1 MDQVFHVEIE
11 AFVCVVT
18 EAWYVGTVAT
28 ANNIGGVTANNIW
41 GVMANNI
48 WGVTAKNILGV
59 TADNIWGVTAD
70 NIWGVNLSCKAP
82 VAP

>member
-28 ANNIGGVTANNIW
+28 ANNI
-41 GVMANNI
+41 
-48 WGVTAKNILGV
+48 
-59 TADNIWGVTAD
+59 WGVTAD

>member
-1 MDQVFHVEIE
+1 MDQVLRVEFE

-18 EAWYVGTVAT
+18 EASYIYIGTVAT
-28 ANNIGGVTANNIW
+28 AN
-41 GVMANNI
+41 I
-48 WGVTAKNILGV
+48 WGVTA
-59 TADNIWGVTAD
+59 

>member
-1 MDQVFHVEIE
+1 MDQVLRVEFE

-18 EAWYVGTVAT
+18 EASYIYIGTVAT
-28 ANNIGGVTANNIW
+28 ANIWGVTA
-41 GVMANNI
+41 NI
-48 WGVTAKNILGV
+48 WGVTA
-59 TADNIWGVTAD
+59 